1 MEELLKSLAKTEIE
15 IVESLE
21 GGSQFKLWAKL
32 ADGNT
37 AIIKPM
43 RYVFGQ
49 FKKSASWYG
58 GGARQTMWR
67 QKQSTKNQEIKQ
79 KINKNKRT

>member
-1 MEELLKSLAKTEIE
+1 MHADITPDQLYSKNASYMEELLTSLAKTEIE
-15 IVESLE
+15 IVESFE

-49 FKKSASWYG
+49 FHVA
-58 GGARQTMWR
+58 
-67 QKQSTKNQEIKQ
+67 
-79 KINKNKRT
+79 